1 MTVNKDEDDLED
13 PVRTELISYCKKMY
27 LKRYFVLHFLLHT
40 IFIYKISFMKKHL
53 LKKIT
58 GLSLPVL
65 LFITLASFI
74 YKNAETKTV
83 TGEILDMECYMSSG
97 AHGADH
103 KECAASCI
111 SRGEPVGILADDGKV
126 YLLIK
131 GKDAAVFAA
140 AKKLAGEMATVTG
153 TLSEK
158 GGVQAL
164 IVSEVKAKSK

>member
-1 MTVNKDEDDLED
+1 
-13 PVRTELISYCKKMY
+13 MY
-27 LKRYFVLHFLLHT
+27 LKRCLTLHFLLNK
-40 IFIYKISFMKKHL
+40 IFTYKTSFMKNNL

-58 GLSLPVL
+58 SISLPVL
-65 LFITLASFI
+65 LFIAMTSFI
-74 YKNAETKTV
+74 YKNVEIKTV
-83 TGEILDMECYMSSG
+83 TGEILDMECYMNSG
-97 AHGADH
+97 AHGPDH

-131 GKDAAVFAA
+131 GKDAAAFAE
-140 AKKLAGEMATVTG
+140 AKKHAGEMVTVTG

-164 IVSEVKAKSK
+164 IVSEVKLKK